1 MGNSRSKQY
10 IIWSNKNSNESVAYV
25 STMRTGKVIQA
36 KEENG
41 IGFDSN
47 NITKVEIELVN
58 ANVNSIVTKEKIQ
71 GPSRDPYHIF
81 AGMPDLFGQAPAVPY
96 ASDAKYFTFY
106 VDADYYENNQ
116 IKTIKFYVEEE
127 IVATFGL
134 QNSISNRASGPTSL
148 KF

>member
-10 IIWSNKNSNESVAYV
+10 IMWSNKNSNGSVAYV
-25 STMRTGKVIQA
+25 STMRSGKVIQA

-41 IGFDSN
+41 IGFNSN

-58 ANVNSIVTKEKIQ
+58 ANVKSIVTKDKIQ

-106 VDADYYENNQ
+106 VDADYYGNNQ
-116 IKTIKFYVEEE
+116 IKTIKFYVDEE
-127 IVATFGL
+127 IVATFGFG
-134 QNSISNRASGPTSL
+134 NSISDRASSTTSL